1 MARGPIKPKPDVALS
16 SGIETG
22 LTYEMIKMFKD
33 DSEVQRKKVKEME
46 YEIQAY
52 RDALRDFATNYDH
65 DEDAH
70 KYNNLAACR
79 VCSAN
84 KTLNRFKKK

>member
-1 MARGPIKPKPDVALS
+1 MARGPIKPKPDVAVS

-22 LTYEMIKMFKD
+22 LTYEMLKMFKD

-52 RDALRDFATNYDH
+52 REGLNKIIDLYPNTESKAIIALNDMRQAAYD
-65 DEDAH
+65 
-70 KYNNLAACR
+70 
-79 VCSAN
+79 
-84 KTLNRFKKK
+84 TLNQFKDK